1 MYINGINNLY
11 NTAFAGAKDA
21 KKVARTPEEHFNHF
35 TELIFNH
42 LYERS
47 QREVPE
53 NGKFTPLSASYN
65 IPNTN
70 NRAMLS
76 VEYDLLEPKT
86 QRRIFAIACRKDS
99 DKIVKSQLFKG
110 SKSEIL
116 AYLNDNTNREKFINT
131 AKKLSDSLDSK
142 E

>member
-1 MYINGINNLY
+1 
-11 NTAFAGAKDA
+11 
-21 KKVARTPEEHFNHF
+21 
-35 TELIFNH
+35 
-42 LYERS
+42 
-47 QREVPE
+47 
-53 NGKFTPLSASYN
+53 
-65 IPNTN
+65 
-70 NRAMLS
+70 MLS